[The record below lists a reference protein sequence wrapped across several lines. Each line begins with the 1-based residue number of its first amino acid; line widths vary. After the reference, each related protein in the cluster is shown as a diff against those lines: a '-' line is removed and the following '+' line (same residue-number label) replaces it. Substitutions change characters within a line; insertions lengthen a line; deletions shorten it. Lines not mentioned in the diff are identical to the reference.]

1 MQPEITKTTQ
11 AEIEELRKLL
21 LAEIPFQFVY
31 DKCHGAGWAD
41 AYLFTLAG
49 SPVGHGALWGKDNRE
64 NRDTVFE
71 FYLLKPFR
79 HLADKLFPMFLK
91 ESGALFFNCQSNDTF
106 LTKLLFEYAKDI
118 NAEAILFEDGFQTA
132 FEIDGT
138 VFRKSEIQDN
148 TDSGYVLAQHGE
160 VVASGGHVW
169 SYNYPY
175 IDIYYEVKAGH
186 RRKGL
191 GSFITQELKK
201 EAYRLNRIPSA
212 RCHVDNKASK
222 ATLLKAGMR
231 VCGHM
236 LFGSFK
242 S

>member
-1 MQPEITKTTQ
+1 MPLEITKTTQ
-11 AEIEELRKLL
+11 AEIQELRRLL
-21 LAEIPFQFVY
+21 LAEMPFQFVY

-41 AYLFTLAG
+41 AYLFTVAG
-49 SPVGHGALWGKDNRE
+49 LPAGHGALWGKDDRE

-79 HLADKLFPMFLK
+79 HLADKIFPEFLK
-91 ESGALFFNCQSNDTF
+91 ESQALFFNCQSNDAF
-106 LTKLLFEYAKDI
+106 LVNLLFEYAKDI
-118 NAEAILFEDGFQTA
+118 NAEAILFEDCFQTA
-132 FEIDGT
+132 FKVDGT
-138 VFRKSEIQDN
+138 IFRKSEIQDN
-148 TDSGYVLAQHGE
+148 TDSGYVLEQHGE
-160 VVASGGHVW
+160 VVASGGYVW
-169 SYNYPY
+169 SYNFPY

-212 RCHVDNKASK
+212 RCNINNKASK

-236 LFGSFK
+236 LFGRL
-242 S
+242 